1 MYRNLSVLLY
11 GEPVGEL
18 LQTDE
23 GYTFSYRPD
32 YQGHPLSLSLP
43 VTGKPD
49 FSVRLHP
56 FFKGLAP
63 EGWLRRR
70 YAELQRI
77 DEEDLLGMLV
87 ENGNDLLGAVT
98 LRLNN
103 HV

>member
-23 GYTFSYRPD
+23 GYTFSYLPD

-43 VTGKPD
+43 VTSQPD
-49 FSVRLHP
+49 FSVQLHP

-63 EGWLRRR
+63 VWAHPFCNGRPQPARGT
-70 YAELQRI
+70 
-77 DEEDLLGMLV
+77 DLYHKAL
-87 ENGNDLLGAVT
+87 
-98 LRLNN
+98 
-103 HV
+103 